1 MKNKNLKNRL
11 YGMLGIAGVF
21 LVGFVF
27 GNVAKNT
34 NYVKH
39 INIENETTTLSEKT
53 CEAAEQLLLQELG
66 DENTTDW
73 SVHLNN
79 ADVYKKILAMGCEE
93 HRDMYNEKLKRSR
106 RLLLALN
113 PDFEEDASTCE
124 QIEKTLLAA
133 IRCRKGEVCM
143 NINTHVEDAQVYANL
158 SERGCPYNADKY
170 KEMAEKELAIA
181 RALTDDD
188 IEMYKHETEEIVET
202 YKRIQMQA
210 EAEKILEKAK
220 KLTNPAI
227 DFIMQVEKVMEE

>member
-27 GNVAKNT
+27 GYLSKNT

-39 INIENETTTLSEKT
+39 INIENETSLSEKT

-79 ADVYKKILAMGCEE
+79 VDVYKKILTVGCEE
-93 HRDMYNEKLKRSR
+93 HREMYEEKLKRSR

-133 IRCRKGEVCM
+133 IRCQKAEVCM
-143 NINTHVEDAQVYANL
+143 DINTHIEDAQVYANL
-158 SERGCPYNADKY
+158 SERGCPDNADKY

-181 RALTDDD
+181 RALTDDN
-188 IEMYKHETEEIVET
+188 IEMYKHETEKIVET
-202 YKRIQMQA
+202 YKRIQMRE
-210 EAEKILEKAK
+210 EATKIIDKAK
-220 KLTNPAI
+220 KMTEPAI
-227 DFIMQVEKVMEE
+227 DFILQLEKIIQD